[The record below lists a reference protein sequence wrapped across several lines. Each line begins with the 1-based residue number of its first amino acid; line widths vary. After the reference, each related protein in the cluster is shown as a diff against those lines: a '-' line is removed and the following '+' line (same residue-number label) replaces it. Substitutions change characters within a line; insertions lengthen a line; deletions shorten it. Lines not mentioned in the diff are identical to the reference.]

1 MGLLVDGPGSGYD
14 LMKRFRR
21 SLGNVWVASQSQL
34 YGELNRLA
42 GTGAIEITSE
52 GPRGRKE
59 YALTSRGM
67 TELRQWLAGIEGAKP
82 QRHEM
87 LLQVFF
93 YGLLPREQ
101 VVQRLARQAEI
112 AAEERAALLQL
123 EATIDWDD
131 GERFSSSGRLALE
144 YGLRLRAMEEDW
156 AHWAVAQTAGPAAGD
171 SVGAGAG
178 SAIRRPHRR
187 DGTSQASGA

>member
-1 MGLLVDGPGSGYD
+1 MTLRYAVMGLLMDRPGSGYD

-42 GTGAIEITSE
+42 DTGAIEITSE

-59 YALTSRGM
+59 YVLTSSGEA
-67 TELRQWLAGIEGAKP
+67 ELLTWLARTEGRKP

-93 YGLLPREQ
+93 FGLLPREQ
-101 VVQRLARQAEI
+101 VAQRLARQARI
-112 AAEERAALLQL
+112 AAEQRAALVDL
-123 EATIDWDD
+123 EASLDWDD
-131 GERFSSSGRLALE
+131 GAPFSASGRLALE

-156 AHWAVAQTAGPAAGD
+156 ALWAVAQTSGQ
-171 SVGAGAG
+171 AG
-178 SAIRRPHRR
+178 SADDSGECERRSRAPAARS
-187 DGTSQASGA
+187 T